1 MDRPRILVVDDE
13 KVVTQLFKRAL
24 EEKNYEVLTAENG
37 CEALQRIEKRSFNL
51 LIIDL
56 KMPGMSG
63 VDVLKE
69 IKKINPYIEVIVI
82 TGYPTVELAVE
93 AIKIGAY
100 DFICKPFEMDKM
112 RLTIE
117 GCLERQKL
125 NISHIQISELMTL
138 FEVGK
143 TVTAVSNL
151 DSLLGRILDSAL
163 EITKAKKGLLLMLSE
178 GNGELSIKA
187 ARGLHKDMEE
197 ESMIRF
203 GEVILD
209 RVAKEKRPVLVNH
222 IDEII
227 PLRKRNVT
235 QHRFTQ
241 LLEAPL
247 LSIPLHSQGNIL
259 GVVGISSKITG
270 ETFTE
275 REQTLLSVLASQAAA
290 AIENAKLY
298 KQLEDRIKRLRQ
310 TINQLNHTQNQLI
323 QTEKMAAVGR
333 LAFGIAHEIRNPLA
347 IISEGVDFLKGSL
360 LKKDGLAEGTI
371 KKIKRCVERA
381 NSIIIELLKFSR
393 TSEIKLQPV
402 KICKLLDDTVILIRN
417 QANLRNIRIRRDFP
431 EKDIQIEAD
440 YNMLRQ
446 AFFNLCINAIDAMP
460 KGGSLR
466 IGVCRQREKK
476 SKNKIIIEIEDTG
489 KGVPKNKLSKIFEPF
504 FTTKEQGKGA
514 GLGLSVVHLILQ
526 RHKAAIQVQS
536 QIGKGTKFIIKLP
549 VS

>member
-227 PLRKRNVT
+227 PPRKRNVT

>member
-143 TVTAVSNL
+143 TVTAASNL